1 MNDHKQYDLQ
11 RFLNAQERYYDIA
24 LAETKAGKKQ
34 SHWIWYIFPQLRGL
48 GYSHNSNYYGIE
60 NKFEAFDYLSHPVLG
75 SRLREISEAL
85 LAIEGKSANQ
95 ILGHIDALKVRSSM
109 TLFDAVCP
117 NDIFCRAIDKYY
129 AGEKDLQTM
138 EMISPNP
145 KNYSAASKISR

>member
-1 MNDHKQYDLQ
+1 MICSGFSMHKNDIMISHLLKQKPARNSRIGFGISFRSYGDL
-11 RFLNAQERYYDIA
+11 AIVI
-24 LAETKAGKKQ
+24 TPT
-34 SHWIWYIFPQLRGL
+34 IMVLRI
-48 GYSHNSNYYGIE
+48 S
-60 NKFEAFDYLSHPVLG
+60 DYLSHPVLG

-117 NDIFCRAIDKYY
+117 NDIFCRVIDKYY

-145 KNYSAASKISR
+145 TKLSAAASKISR

>member
-1 MNDHKQYDLQ
+1 MQ
-11 RFLNAQERYYDIA
+11 RFLNAQKRCYDIA

-60 NKFEAFDYLSHPVLG
+60 NKFEAFAYLSHPVLG

-117 NDIFCRAIDKYY
+117 NDIFCRVIDKYY

-145 KNYSAASKISR
+145 TKLSAAASKISR